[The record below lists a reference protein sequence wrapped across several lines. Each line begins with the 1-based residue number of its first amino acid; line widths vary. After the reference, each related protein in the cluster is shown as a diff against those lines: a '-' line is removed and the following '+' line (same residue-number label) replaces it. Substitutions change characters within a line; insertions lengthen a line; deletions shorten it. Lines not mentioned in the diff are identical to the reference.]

1 MSKVQVSDL
10 RAKSEAELQSVLV
23 GLQRDQ
29 FKYRMQKNTGQLG
42 QSHVLARVR
51 RDIARVKTLLTE
63 KAGS

>member
-10 RAKSEAELQSVLV
+10 RAKSEAELKDVLV

-42 QSHVLARVR
+42 QSH
-51 RDIARVKTLLTE
+51 LL
-63 KAGS
+63 S